1 MCMRTEKGSAR
12 IVLFNFFFTLSMFA
26 IRVFAIYSHDDSH
39 LFFWFFTCFCC
50 KAFFFA
56 LAVSTFS
63 VFLFCMFFFFCPQVF
78 AVLCFS
84 FNASCI
90 LLKHSSPFFFVL
102 YCDLFVTFLLLRI
115 MKQSFFFIGNFRY
128 TCIYGSFSLL
138 QNVPRHSI
146 RKSTIENKK
155 H

>member
-63 VFLFCMFFFFCPQVF
+63 VFLFCMFFFFALRFSLFCVF
-78 AVLCFS
+78 LLTLPVFYWSTLLLFFSFCTVICSLLFYSLGLWNSRFSLSVTLGTRVYMDPFLCFKM
-84 FNASCI
+84 CQGI
-90 LLKHSSPFFFVL
+90 
-102 YCDLFVTFLLLRI
+102 
-115 MKQSFFFIGNFRY
+115 Q
-128 TCIYGSFSLL
+128 YGS
-138 QNVPRHSI
+138 QQ
-146 RKSTIENKK
+146 
-155 H
+155 